1 MDFVLYNY
9 HIKNFTCKQGVYAL
23 NVDSNQIS
31 QDGNCTNTLFPL
43 SPVTELPSP
52 ADESK
57 TMSST
62 LSSNITLPVS
72 NTQNGFSDEGKQKNT
87 ENIKSNI
94 PVSKVILLF

>member
-1 MDFVLYNY
+1 MDSVLYNY

-23 NVDSNQIS
+23 NVDQIS
-31 QDGNCTNTLFPL
+31 QDGNSTNSLFPL

-52 ADESK
+52 ADETK

-72 NTQNGFSDEGKQKNT
+72 NSQNGLSDEEKQKGA
-87 ENIKSNI
+87 EIIKSNI